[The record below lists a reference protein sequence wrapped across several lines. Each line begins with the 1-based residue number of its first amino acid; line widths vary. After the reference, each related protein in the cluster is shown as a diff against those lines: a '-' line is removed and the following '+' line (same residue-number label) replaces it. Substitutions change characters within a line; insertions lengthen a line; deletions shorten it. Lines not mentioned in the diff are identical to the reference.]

1 MTKGITKTGFKFTL
15 LEEVLDD
22 MELLDLISE
31 VDENPLLLP
40 KLIEKLLGKKQKKRL
55 YDHCRDD
62 KGRVSSTRI
71 SNELVEI
78 FSKTKVKN

>member
-1 MTKGITKTGFKFTL
+1 MIKGITKTGFKFTL

-40 KLIEKLLGKKQKKRL
+40 KLIEKLLGEKQKKRL

-62 KGRVSSTRI
+62 KGRVSSTSI

>member
-40 KLIEKLLGKKQKKRL
+40 KLIEKLLGEKQKKRL

-71 SNELVEI
+71 SEELVEI

>member
-1 MTKGITKTGFKFTL
+1 MTKGITKSGFKFTL

-40 KLIEKLLGKKQKKRL
+40 KLIERLLGEKQKKRL

-71 SNELVEI
+71 SDELVEI